1 MTARGGTTLPARPPA
16 LPAGAAALGRLA
28 DERATGALHGPV
40 GALYLADGAVVHA
53 ESPAAPDV
61 GRRLTAGGRL
71 SPESWE
77 EAVSRG
83 GPGYR
88 AGGFLVEHGRLSR
101 GELELCHL
109 SALFDAA
116 YFVLC
121 PLEADRRP
129 PERFLREARHW
140 LGPVRPVPVAAVQR
154 EVRRRRELLERAWPC
169 PAVDAAPVVPV
180 PDAAGR
186 PGPGTAAP
194 PCGRRAVLEAAD
206 GRRTPV
212 QIARLLGRSAFAT
225 LLDVRRLAA
234 QGLIRTPAAPGP
246 SPRDPDPAGPAETG
260 AEALAGR
267 RGTGGGAG
275 GGSGGG
281 AGAPEVSL
289 LFRIRDA
296 LEAL

>member
-1 MTARGGTTLPARPPA
+1 VTPAAEDTAV
-16 LPAGAAALGRLA
+16 LGRLA

-61 GRRLTAGGRL
+61 GWRLTAGGRL
-71 SPESWE
+71 SPEAWE

-83 GPGYR
+83 GPAYR

-121 PLEADRRP
+121 PLEADRHP

-140 LGPVRPVPVAAVQR
+140 LGPVRPVPVAALQR
-154 EVRRRRELLERAWPC
+154 EVHRRRALLERAWPC
-169 PAVDAAPVVPV
+169 AAVDAAPVVPV
-180 PDAAGR
+180 PDAAR
-186 PGPGTAAP
+186 HWEPGADAAR
-194 PCGRRAVLEAAD
+194 GRRAVLAAAD
-206 GRRTPV
+206 GTRTPV
-212 QIARLLGRSAFAT
+212 QIARALGRPAFAT
-225 LLDVRRLAA
+225 VLDVRRLAA
-234 QGLIRTPAAPGP
+234 RGLVRTPAPVAP
-246 SPRDPDPAGPAETG
+246 AAAETPP
-260 AEALAGR
+260 AATEV
-267 RGTGGGAG
+267 
-275 GGSGGG
+275 
-281 AGAPEVSL
+281 PEISL
-289 LFRIRDA
+289 LHRIRDA

>member
-1 MTARGGTTLPARPPA
+1 MTARGGTTLPSRSPA
-16 LPAGAAALGRLA
+16 LPAGATALGRLA

-180 PDAAGR
+180 PDATGW
-186 PGPGTAAP
+186 PGPGAAP
-194 PCGRRAVLEAAD
+194 GRGRRAVLEAAD

-234 QGLIRTPAAPGP
+234 QGLIRTPAAPCP

-260 AEALAGR
+260 TEPVAER
-267 RGTGGGAG
+267 HGT
-275 GGSGGG
+275 GGG
-281 AGAPEVSL
+281 AGAPELSL